1 MKNNLICP
9 EDLRGILDSMPKRYA
24 ISVPQSTSSKTDGY
38 FSDDEAMDGL
48 PTSSAA
54 GAGNN
59 FKLPKIKTEVI
70 ESQSSFQFS
79 QQPVADEV
87 AEKLL
92 KEQKLKAEETQSPK
106 TSSTETSRR
115 RTSRM
120 ALIDEDSCDFVAILT
135 SPATRKNRLTDRQKE
150 KLEEVS
156 GPRTT
161 INYMDEE
168 SQNGFV
174 KTEQFKKAL
183 TAMNFEVED
192 ESVSAP
198 TSKNSENPEI
208 LPIDEIPTVHVESA
222 KSDKT
227 PEPVKKTNKRRRL
240 FHDQPVSAFAT
251 ESSRKPEIA
260 NNDLGEILEKLPEH
274 ASTKSPEQKRGRKD
288 SAISCETSDDISDSM
303 KSNDSRTIITQ
314 QEHAVEQKSRKKPG
328 RPKNSR
334 NRSETTR
341 KSGRLSA
348 IQNNACV
355 TSESSMSNETG
366 DVEKTDDKKESVQ
379 NIPEQ
384 EAAEKKEVDTT
395 ISDKRLSDT
404 EEAIEENI
412 VKSPP
417 KTPRTPSILRVGK
430 RMSTSSSPMTERKRN
445 RVHFGEESLPVDVV
459 SSPLTPR
466 RRPLAE
472 AAKNPF
478 VEATVAASNS
488 NLSDIQSSTND
499 SSFYPTLA
507 DCRDKIDRILPN
519 LVTLCMKTVLDS
531 AKRSLSAVGVKTVG
545 DFASLSKS
553 DIEKF
558 TWIKGRVVGAR
569 NVLMQYEKT
578 RNAERREEIV
588 DGSEEKP
595 MDVADAIPPEIE
607 AVSPSSKDSQ
617 SVPMETKDNSPP
629 ANEVIAQE
637 LPKASPISNT
647 PSVEST
653 QPALNVQ
660 KTPEASQ
667 SPASPISSNTGSST
681 FTVDPTPVQKD
692 LSVVL
697 SRKNLAPIFCGGLK
711 NFKKEQ
717 LCPQKQC
724 EKAKDAEKSFVED
737 GRVLHRICVS
747 LSNAH
752 TQNHWPSENSSK
764 LLSNINKA
772 SILFKNLVQTR
783 GAGDWDDTDLEN
795 DDLSTAESDVATD
808 VDVLVAVYKRF
819 SRHHTSPMAN
829 NLPWRSVME
838 CVNEAACLLES
849 IFLTRAP
856 NKGSM

>member
-1 MKNNLICP
+1 M
-9 EDLRGILDSMPKRYA
+9 
-24 ISVPQSTSSKTDGY
+24 
-38 FSDDEAMDGL
+38 
-48 PTSSAA
+48 
-54 GAGNN
+54 
-59 FKLPKIKTEVI
+59 
-70 ESQSSFQFS
+70 
-79 QQPVADEV
+79 
-87 AEKLL
+87 
-92 KEQKLKAEETQSPK
+92 
-106 TSSTETSRR
+106 
-115 RTSRM
+115 
-120 ALIDEDSCDFVAILT
+120 
-135 SPATRKNRLTDRQKE
+135 
-150 KLEEVS
+150 
-156 GPRTT
+156 
-161 INYMDEE
+161 
-168 SQNGFV
+168 
-174 KTEQFKKAL
+174 
-183 TAMNFEVED
+183 
-192 ESVSAP
+192 
-198 TSKNSENPEI
+198 
-208 LPIDEIPTVHVESA
+208 
-222 KSDKT
+222 
-227 PEPVKKTNKRRRL
+227 
-240 FHDQPVSAFAT
+240 
-251 ESSRKPEIA
+251 
-260 NNDLGEILEKLPEH
+260 
-274 ASTKSPEQKRGRKD
+274 
-288 SAISCETSDDISDSM
+288 
-303 KSNDSRTIITQ
+303 
-314 QEHAVEQKSRKKPG
+314 
-328 RPKNSR
+328 
-334 NRSETTR
+334 
-341 KSGRLSA
+341 
-348 IQNNACV
+348 
-355 TSESSMSNETG
+355 
-366 DVEKTDDKKESVQ
+366 
-379 NIPEQ
+379 
-384 EAAEKKEVDTT
+384 
-395 ISDKRLSDT
+395 
-404 EEAIEENI
+404 
-412 VKSPP
+412 
-417 KTPRTPSILRVGK
+417 
-430 RMSTSSSPMTERKRN
+430 
-445 RVHFGEESLPVDVV
+445 DVV

-724 EKAKDAEKSFVED
+724 EKAKDAEKSFVEGKLSYIFQRD
-737 GRVLHRICVS
+737 RSSIFYFQMDAFCIESVS
-747 LSNAH
+747 
-752 TQNHWPSENSSK
+752 
-764 LLSNINKA
+764 
-772 SILFKNLVQTR
+772 VYQTLTHKIIGQVKIR
-783 GAGDWDDTDLEN
+783 PNFCPT
-795 DDLSTAESDVATD
+795 STR
-808 VDVLVAVYKRF
+808 LQYF
-819 SRHHTSPMAN
+819 SRIWYKH
-829 NLPWRSVME
+829 
-838 CVNEAACLLES
+838 AAPA
-849 IFLTRAP
+849 IGMTRI
-856 NKGSM
+856 